1 MSRKYCK
8 DNKLRTQY
16 QTELSNEEG
25 KFRQGIREE
34 FLLSATFT
42 LQAISTKAFRDVASS
57 ALESHNCLHQLV
69 KLTPDSK
76 ISPAN
81 RTKPLRLTN
90 EFAPI
95 LKTFYRRIS
104 EIVAIRFRP
113 QTANTK
119 ILYMTRKNAPVF
131 IFNSQT
137 FTHTSS
143 FDASSEFDDS
153 HFNRMSGNT
162 YMMRGKQAG

>member
-1 MSRKYCK
+1 MRKESFVRGLGKSSYLAQLLHYRQYRRK
-8 DNKLRTQY
+8 PFVMLRVAR
-16 QTELSNEEG
+16 S
-25 KFRQGIREE
+25 K
-34 FLLSATFT
+34 ATT
-42 LQAISTKAFRDVASS
+42 
-57 ALESHNCLHQLV
+57 CLHQLV